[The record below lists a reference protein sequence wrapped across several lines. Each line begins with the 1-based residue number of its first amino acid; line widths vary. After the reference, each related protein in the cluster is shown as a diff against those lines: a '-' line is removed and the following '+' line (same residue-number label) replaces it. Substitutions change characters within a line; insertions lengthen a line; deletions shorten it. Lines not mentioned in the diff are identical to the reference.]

1 MSGQVHHTPSG
12 DTLADALTA
21 EKAEQCILNVK
32 NVLEAANLDLAHV
45 VKCTCFLT
53 DMSQFPEFN
62 EVYAKY
68 FGATKP
74 ARLCVAVKQLP
85 LGCTVEVEAI
95 AIEKL

>member
-1 MSGQVHHTPSG
+1 M
-12 DTLADALTA
+12 L
-21 EKAEQCILNVK
+21 
-32 NVLEAANLDLAHV
+32 LDR
-45 VKCTCFLT
+45 
-53 DMSQFPEFN
+53 QFPEFN

-95 AIEKL
+95 AIGKL